1 LEQKLQKDIKKQK
14 IKRKNMK
21 NLKYDLFNFKRDL
34 PIEDYELNVIVERYI
49 SNYDSFSE
57 KELVGSLKENLAPF
71 AWDVKV
77 VKLVESLE
85 DEIKSEP
92 LNYNLKDLYKKIERK
107 NYGQMYRPALNS
119 ILNIINTNDNDSKMS
134 SILNELVIHDWI
146 PEVKMFLNGY
156 MNNPVQRQNLV
167 NSGKASKVFTLVEK
181 VDDGN
186 LVFMKDRWFLINQ
199 DEVKQAL
206 VEDHIS
212 DIEKVRELRLLEKVM
227 TIGDV
232 QEDKISFRLDENL
245 VLSISTKDDKDV
257 FLNEEKLDKETTL
270 ENLFNS
276 KIIPWLKKDYYVLST
291 AAAQN
296 LDKFVDLDIALKLEN
311 ALHPQLET
319 YVVNYKDKMYVYNN
333 DTRTGSAFYEYNSAN
348 DLINDIQRELDYD
361 LSGFLDNKLSKEVK
375 HLKALEDKEMEIKES
390 IKQIDEG
397 LALLKENEEL
407 VNEDVNLKK
416 TFNELLVSKHELYE
430 NLKAIKVDK
439 VKAKR
444 MIL

>member
-1 LEQKLQKDIKKQK
+1 
-14 IKRKNMK
+14 MK
-21 NLKYDLFNFKRDL
+21 NLKYDLFNFKKDL

-49 SNYDSFSE
+49 NNYDKFSE
-57 KELVGSLKENLAPF
+57 KELVNSLRETLTSF
-71 AWDVKV
+71 SWDLKVKR
-77 VKLVESLE
+77 LVESLE

-119 ILNIINTNDNDSKMS
+119 ILNIINLQDNDSKMT

-146 PEVKMFLNGY
+146 PEVKLFLNGY

-181 VDDGN
+181 TDEGN
-186 LVFMKDRWFLINQ
+186 VVFMKNRWFLINN
-199 DEVKQAL
+199 DEMKQTL
-206 VEDHIS
+206 LEDHIK
-212 DIEKVRELRLLEKVM
+212 DVEKIREFRILEKVM

-245 VLSISTKDDKDV
+245 ILSISTKDDKEV

-296 LDKFVDLDIALKLEN
+296 IDKFVDLDIALKVEN
-311 ALHPQLET
+311 ALHPHLEC
-319 YVVNYKDKMYVYNN
+319 YIVNYKDKMYVYNN
-333 DTRTGSAFYEYNSAN
+333 DARTGSAFYEYNSAN

-361 LSGFLDNKLSKEVK
+361 LTKFLDNKLSVEMK
-375 HLKALEDKEMEIKES
+375 HLRTLEDKEMEIKEA
-390 IKQIDEG
+390 IKEIDGG

-407 VNEDVNLKK
+407 VNEDENLKK
-416 TFNELLVSKHELYE
+416 TFNDLLISKHDLYE
-430 NLKAIKVDK
+430 NLKKIKEDK

-444 MIL
+444 MII

>member
-1 LEQKLQKDIKKQK
+1 
-14 IKRKNMK
+14 MK
-21 NLKYDLFNFKRDL
+21 NLKYDLFNFKREL

-49 SNYDSFSE
+49 DNYDKYSE
-57 KELVGSLKENLAPF
+57 KELVGSIKETLSPF
-71 AWDVKV
+71 SWDVKV
-77 VKLVESLE
+77 KRLVEGLE

-119 ILNIINTNDNDSKMS
+119 ILNIINMPDNDSKMS

-146 PEVKMFLNGY
+146 SEVKMFLNGY
-156 MNNPVQRQNLV
+156 MNNPIQRQNLV

-181 VDDGN
+181 VEEGN

-199 DEVKQAL
+199 DEVKQTL
-206 VEDHIS
+206 LENHVK
-212 DIEKVRELRLLEKVM
+212 DIEKVREFRILEKVM
-227 TIGDV
+227 TIGDIK
-232 QEDKISFRLDENL
+232 EDSISFRLDENL
-245 VLSISTKDDKDV
+245 VLSISTKNDRDV

-291 AAAQN
+291 TAAQN
-296 LDKFVDLDIALKLEN
+296 IDKFVDLDIALKVEN
-311 ALHPQLET
+311 ALHPHLEC
-319 YVVNYKDKMYVYNN
+319 YVINFKDKMYVYNN
-333 DTRTGSAFYEYNSAN
+333 DARTGTAFYEYNSAN

-361 LSGFLDNKLSKEVK
+361 LTKFLDNKLSKEMK
-375 HLKALEDKEMEIKES
+375 HLRTLEDKEMEIKES

-407 VNEDVNLKK
+407 VNEDENLKK
-416 TFNELLVSKHELYE
+416 TFNDLLISKHALYE
-430 NLKAIKVDK
+430 NLKTIKEDK

>member
-1 LEQKLQKDIKKQK
+1 
-14 IKRKNMK
+14 MK

-49 SNYDSFSE
+49 NNYDSFSE
-57 KELVGSLKENLAPF
+57 KELVSSLKENLALF

-77 VKLVESLE
+77 TKLVESLE

-146 PEVKMFLNGY
+146 PEVKMFLSGY

-181 VDDGN
+181 VDAGN

-199 DEVKQAL
+199 DEVKQTL
-206 VEDHIS
+206 IEDHVS
-212 DIEKVRELRLLEKVM
+212 DIEKVREFRLLEKVM

-291 AAAQN
+291 TAAQN
-296 LDKFVDLDIALKLEN
+296 IDKFVDLDIALKVEN
-311 ALHPQLET
+311 VLHPYLEC

-333 DTRTGSAFYEYNSAN
+333 DARTGTAFYEYNSAN
-348 DLINDIQRELDYD
+348 DLINDIQKELDYD
-361 LSGFLDNKLSKEVK
+361 LTKFLDNKLSKEMK
-375 HLKALEDKEMEIKES
+375 HLRTLEDKEMEIKEG

-397 LALLKENEEL
+397 LALLKENEQL
-407 VNEDVNLKK
+407 VNEDENLKK
-416 TFNELLVSKHELYE
+416 TFNNLLISKHDLYE
-430 NLKAIKVDK
+430 NLKTITDDK

>member
-1 LEQKLQKDIKKQK
+1 
-14 IKRKNMK
+14 MK
-21 NLKYDLFNFKRDL
+21 NLKYDLFSFKRDL

-57 KELVGSLKENLAPF
+57 KELVSSLKENLASF

-77 VKLVESLE
+77 TKLVESLE

-119 ILNIINTNDNDSKMS
+119 ILNIININDNDSKMS

-146 PEVKMFLNGY
+146 PEVKMFLSGY

-181 VDDGN
+181 VDAGN

-199 DEVKQAL
+199 DEVKQTL
-206 VEDHIS
+206 IEDHIS

-361 LSGFLDNKLSKEVK
+361 LTNFLNNKLSKEVK
-375 HLKALEDKEMEIKES
+375 HLRTLEDKEMEIKES
-390 IKQIDEG
+390 IKHIDEG

-407 VNEDVNLKK
+407 MNEDVNLKK

-430 NLKAIKVDK
+430 NLKAIKEDK

>member
-1 LEQKLQKDIKKQK
+1 
-14 IKRKNMK
+14 MK
-21 NLKYDLFNFKRDL
+21 NLKYDLFNFKREL
-34 PIEDYELNVIVERYI
+34 PIEDYELNVIVERFI
-49 SNYDSFSE
+49 DNYDKYSE
-57 KELVGSLKENLAPF
+57 KELVNSVKETLSPFSWDLK
-71 AWDVKV
+71 VKR
-77 VKLVESLE
+77 LVEGLE

-119 ILNIINTNDNDSKMS
+119 ILNIINMNDNDTKMS

-146 PEVKMFLNGY
+146 PEVKLFLNGY
-156 MNNPVQRQNLV
+156 MNNPIQRQNLV

-181 VDDGN
+181 VEEGN

-199 DEVKQAL
+199 DEMKQTLLENHVKD
-206 VEDHIS
+206 VEKI
-212 DIEKVRELRLLEKVM
+212 REFRILEKVM
-227 TIGDV
+227 TIGDIK
-232 QEDKISFRLDENL
+232 EDSISFRLDENL
-245 VLSISTKDDKDV
+245 VLSISTKNDRDV

-291 AAAQN
+291 TAAQN
-296 LDKFVDLDIALKLEN
+296 IDKFVDLDIALKVEN
-311 ALHPQLET
+311 ALHPHLEC
-319 YVVNYKDKMYVYNN
+319 YVINFKDKMYVYNN
-333 DTRTGSAFYEYNSAN
+333 DARTGTAFYEYNSAN

-361 LSGFLDNKLSKEVK
+361 LTKFLDNKLSKEIK
-375 HLKALEDKEMEIKES
+375 HLRALEDKEMEIKES

-407 VNEDVNLKK
+407 VNEDANLKK
-416 TFNELLVSKHELYE
+416 TFNDLLISKHALYD
-430 NLKAIKVDK
+430 NLKAIKEDK